1 MPVPYRPLAI
11 LSGLTIGD
19 YLLWNWSLNGSH
31 DVLSLVSGL
40 TLPPL
45 AIACL
50 WLLAL
55 TIARA
60 LGHVSRGASP
70 ARTRKR
76 AVKPRRAAAAP
87 AAAPPPSSARPAS
100 ASSSARASRK
110 IAA

>member
-1 MPVPYRPLAI
+1 MPYRPLAI

-55 TIARA
+55 TIGRL
-60 LGHVSRGASP
+60 LGHLGRGASP
-70 ARTRKR
+70 GRTRKP
-76 AVKPRRAAAAP
+76 AAKRRRS
-87 AAAPPPSSARPAS
+87 AAPPQPAPQSAARPAS

-110 IAA
+110 LAA